1 MRITDGSAD
10 SKLMDYEVDDN
21 GEGLSPE
28 DDTDW
33 LELSRSCYDNA
44 VDYVQA
50 AHRDD
55 WERNLNLFNNEHP
68 AGSKYNSDA
77 FKRRSRLFRPK
88 VRSYVRKNEAV
99 TAQAFFSTN
108 DVVNISPQNDNDP
121 NQLASAG
128 IMQEL
133 LNYRLQKTIPWF
145 RLLVGAR
152 QTADIY
158 GITAAKIFWHY
169 AEAEDGEE
177 VVADENGMPI
187 INDKGDIDVQP
198 RMTVVKD
205 EPVIEPIEPENILF
219 DPAADWLDPV
229 GSSPYLIV
237 RRPMF
242 AIDVKQM
249 MVDADPK
256 TGQPAW
262 KELDDATLQQGKEED
277 AADLDDARNMFDGPS
292 RRDTDAPIDDYEVVF
307 VHENFVKRG
316 DQDYHYYTLATVAML
331 TDPTPVGEVY
341 LHCKNGDRPVVVGYS
356 NIEAFKPYPSS
367 RVEMLGPLQQE
378 SNDLANLRMD
388 ALKFSLTPMVKVR
401 RGNKA
406 LVPALMNRSPA
417 KVITMDDPATDVIE
431 MAPPP
436 VNSQAYAEQDRI
448 NLDFDELAGNFNNSS
463 IQSNRRM
470 NETVGGMA
478 MLSGQSNTLMEYDLR
493 VFSESFVEP
502 VLRQMVH
509 LEQAYET
516 DSVVLALAAE
526 KAELFQKYGINQIT
540 DDLLQGELTV
550 NVNVGIGGTDPLAQ
564 GRKFALAMQTFGQ
577 LVSPLVQLYGPNVLE
592 TSGVEAIASEIF
604 GKAGYKDGQR
614 FLNFK
619 DGQGEDPRIQ
629 QLQAQLGQMGQI
641 IQQLQGQVK
650 DKNIDRQVKLAEA
663 QMKGQMD
670 AQKAQMDVEGKAALA
685 EQGFKL
691 DLARAR
697 LMPNASN
704 VNVM

>member
-108 DVVNISPQNDNDP
+108 DVVNITPQNDNDP

-133 LNYRLQKTIPWF
+133 LNYRLQKTVPWF

-316 DQDYHYYTLATVAML
+316 DQDYHYYTLATAAML

-526 KAELFQKYGINQIT
+526 KADLFQKYGINQIT

-550 NVNVGIGGTDPLAQ
+550 NVNVGIGGTDPLMQ

-577 LVSPLVQLYGPNVLE
+577 LVAPLVQLYGPNVLE

>member
-108 DVVNISPQNDNDP
+108 DVVNITPQNDNDP

-133 LNYRLQKTIPWF
+133 LNYRLQKTVPWF

-316 DQDYHYYTLATVAML
+316 DQDYHYYTLATAAML

-356 NIEAFKPYPSS
+356 NIEAFKPYPTS

-417 KVITMDDPATDVIE
+417 KVLTMDDPATDVIE

-526 KAELFQKYGINQIT
+526 KADLFQKYGINQIT

-550 NVNVGIGGTDPLAQ
+550 NVNVGIGGTDPLMQ

>member
-1 MRITDGSAD
+1 
-10 SKLMDYEVDDN
+10 
-21 GEGLSPE
+21 
-28 DDTDW
+28 
-33 LELSRSCYDNA
+33 
-44 VDYVQA
+44 
-50 AHRDD
+50 
-55 WERNLNLFNNEHP
+55 
-68 AGSKYNSDA
+68 
-77 FKRRSRLFRPK
+77 
-88 VRSYVRKNEAV
+88 
-99 TAQAFFSTN
+99 
-108 DVVNISPQNDNDP
+108 
-121 NQLASAG
+121 
-128 IMQEL
+128 
-133 LNYRLQKTIPWF
+133 
-145 RLLVGAR
+145 
-152 QTADIY
+152 
-158 GITAAKIFWHY
+158 
-169 AEAEDGEE
+169 
-177 VVADENGMPI
+177 
-187 INDKGDIDVQP
+187 
-198 RMTVVKD
+198 
-205 EPVIEPIEPENILF
+205 
-219 DPAADWLDPV
+219 
-229 GSSPYLIV
+229 
-237 RRPMF
+237 
-242 AIDVKQM
+242 
-249 MVDADPK
+249 
-256 TGQPAW
+256 
-262 KELDDATLQQGKEED
+262 
-277 AADLDDARNMFDGPS
+277 
-292 RRDTDAPIDDYEVVF
+292 
-307 VHENFVKRG
+307 
-316 DQDYHYYTLATVAML
+316 
-331 TDPTPVGEVY
+331 
-341 LHCKNGDRPVVVGYS
+341 
-356 NIEAFKPYPSS
+356 
-367 RVEMLGPLQQE
+367 
-378 SNDLANLRMD
+378 
-388 ALKFSLTPMVKVR
+388 
-401 RGNKA
+401 
-406 LVPALMNRSPA
+406 
-417 KVITMDDPATDVIE
+417 MDDPGTDVVE
-431 MAPPP
+431 MSPPP

-526 KAELFQKYGINQIT
+526 KADLFQKYGINQIT

-550 NVNVGIGGTDPLAQ
+550 NVNVGIGGTDPLMQ

-650 DKNIDRQVKLAEA
+650 DKNIDRQLKLAEA

>member
-108 DVVNISPQNDNDP
+108 DVVNITPQNDNDP
-121 NQLASAG
+121 NQLASAS

-133 LNYRLQKTIPWF
+133 LNYRLQKTVPWF

-187 INDKGDIDVQP
+187 INDKGDIDIQP

-316 DQDYHYYTLATVAML
+316 DQDYHYYTLATAAML

-417 KVITMDDPATDVIE
+417 KVITMDDPATDVVE

-526 KAELFQKYGINQIT
+526 KADLFQKYGINQIT

-550 NVNVGIGGTDPLAQ
+550 NVNVGIGGTDPLMQ

-577 LVSPLVQLYGPNVLE
+577 LVAPLVQLYGPNVLE

>member
-108 DVVNISPQNDNDP
+108 DVVNITPQNDNDP
-121 NQLASAG
+121 NQLASAS

-133 LNYRLQKTIPWF
+133 LNYRLQKTVPWF

-316 DQDYHYYTLATVAML
+316 DQDYHYYTLATAAML

-526 KAELFQKYGINQIT
+526 KADLFQKYGINQIT

-550 NVNVGIGGTDPLAQ
+550 NVNVGIGGTDPLMQ

>member
-1 MRITDGSAD
+1 
-10 SKLMDYEVDDN
+10 
-21 GEGLSPE
+21 
-28 DDTDW
+28 
-33 LELSRSCYDNA
+33 
-44 VDYVQA
+44 
-50 AHRDD
+50 
-55 WERNLNLFNNEHP
+55 
-68 AGSKYNSDA
+68 
-77 FKRRSRLFRPK
+77 
-88 VRSYVRKNEAV
+88 
-99 TAQAFFSTN
+99 
-108 DVVNISPQNDNDP
+108 
-121 NQLASAG
+121 
-128 IMQEL
+128 
-133 LNYRLQKTIPWF
+133 
-145 RLLVGAR
+145 
-152 QTADIY
+152 
-158 GITAAKIFWHY
+158 
-169 AEAEDGEE
+169 
-177 VVADENGMPI
+177 
-187 INDKGDIDVQP
+187 
-198 RMTVVKD
+198 
-205 EPVIEPIEPENILF
+205 
-219 DPAADWLDPV
+219 
-229 GSSPYLIV
+229 
-237 RRPMF
+237 
-242 AIDVKQM
+242 
-249 MVDADPK
+249 
-256 TGQPAW
+256 
-262 KELDDATLQQGKEED
+262 
-277 AADLDDARNMFDGPS
+277 
-292 RRDTDAPIDDYEVVF
+292 
-307 VHENFVKRG
+307 
-316 DQDYHYYTLATVAML
+316 ML

-526 KAELFQKYGINQIT
+526 KADLFQKYGINQIT

-550 NVNVGIGGTDPLAQ
+550 NVNVGIGGTDPLMQ

>member
-21 GEGLSPE
+21 GEGVSPE

-33 LELSRSCYDNA
+33 LELSRGCYDNA

-68 AGSKYNSDA
+68 SGSKYNSDA

-99 TAQAFFSTN
+99 TAQAFFSTD

-145 RLLVGAR
+145 RFLIGAR

-158 GITAAKIFWHY
+158 GITACKIYWHY

-205 EPVIEPIEPENILF
+205 EPVIEPIEPENVLF

-229 GSSPYLIV
+229 GSSPYLII

-262 KELDDATLQQGKEED
+262 KELDDATLQQGREED

-331 TDPTPVGEVY
+331 TDPTPVEEVY
-341 LHCKNGDRPVVVGYS
+341 LHCKNGNRPVVVGYS

-406 LVPALMNRSPA
+406 LVPALVNRSPG
-417 KVITMDDPATDVIE
+417 KVITMDDPGTDVVE
-431 MAPPP
+431 MSPPP

-526 KAELFQKYGINQIT
+526 KADLFQKYGINQIT

-550 NVNVGIGGTDPLAQ
+550 NVNVGIGGTDPLMQ

-697 LMPNASN
+697 LLPNASN

>member
-316 DQDYHYYTLATVAML
+316 DQDYHYYTLATAAML
-331 TDPTPVGEVY
+331 TDPTPVSEVY

-526 KAELFQKYGINQIT
+526 KADLFQKYGINQIT

-550 NVNVGIGGTDPLAQ
+550 NVNVGIGGTDPLMQ

>member
-169 AEAEDGEE
+169 AEVEDGEE

-277 AADLDDARNMFDGPS
+277 TADLDDARNMFDGPS

-526 KAELFQKYGINQIT
+526 KADLFQKYGINQIT

-550 NVNVGIGGTDPLAQ
+550 NVNVGIGGTDPLMQ